1 MNERRIVEVKSK
13 MRKIWSGIVA
23 FVTFKMICAK
33 EREKEGGMST
43 YLHEGTNEKRK
54 RNYEVLSC
62 FHKLASKKK

>member
-1 MNERRIVEVKSK
+1 
-13 MRKIWSGIVA
+13 
-23 FVTFKMICAK
+23 MICAK

-62 FHKLASKKK
+62 FHKLASKENRKNSEKSL